1 MLYLKNY
8 KFDTYETLTYIFKR
22 LVLFKNDI
30 DFILLAP
37 SNRND
42 TNFSAE
48 LVFSFS
54 YAILMFLIII
64 FKSI

>member
-1 MLYLKNY
+1 MLFLKNY

-48 LVFSFS
+48 LVNA
-54 YAILMFLIII
+54 AIVLEMFDDLRYLA
-64 FKSI
+64 